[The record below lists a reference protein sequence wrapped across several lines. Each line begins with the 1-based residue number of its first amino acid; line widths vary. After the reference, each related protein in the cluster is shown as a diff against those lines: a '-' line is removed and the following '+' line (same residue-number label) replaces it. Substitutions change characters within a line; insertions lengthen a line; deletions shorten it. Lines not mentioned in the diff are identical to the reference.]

1 MMVHLEYNHRV
12 EFIKIKA
19 TQQSAATKSK
29 TKDPGQ
35 PTIGNSFE
43 KAQPLLQSSTRWKTL
58 TASVCHC
65 IAKDMMPF
73 STVSNVGF
81 QRMLRTFEPRYV
93 LLDRKTITNHYMPE
107 IHEKVKRSMKKTM
120 QQGLTYFSLTTD
132 AWTSR
137 ANHSYVTHT
146 VHYIDE
152 HWKLCSRVLDTCEI
166 TTEHSAANLADE
178 LQNTLLK
185 WDLSDE
191 KLMAVTSDNARNIV
205 DAIENLS
212 WQHFGCFA
220 HTVQLRVKKIMQ
232 VAQVSKHLDVV
243 VIWLPIFI
251 TLAIRPMF

>member
-1 MMVHLEYNHRV
+1 
-12 EFIKIKA
+12 
-19 TQQSAATKSK
+19 
-29 TKDPGQ
+29 
-35 PTIGNSFE
+35 
-43 KAQPLLQSSTRWKTL
+43 
-58 TASVCHC
+58 
-65 IAKDMMPF
+65 
-73 STVSNVGF
+73 
-81 QRMLRTFEPRYV
+81 
-93 LLDRKTITNHYMPE
+93 LLDRKIITNHCMPE
-107 IHEKVKRSMKKTM
+107 IHEKVKYKMTETM
-120 QQGLTYFSLTTD
+120 QRGLTYFSLTTD

-152 HWKLCSRVLDTCEI
+152 HWKLCSHVLDTCEI

-220 HTVQLRVKKIMQ
+220 HTLQLGVKKVMQ
-232 VAQVSKHLDVV
+232 VAQVSKALGCCRNLVTHFHHSSKSTYVLKQKQRDLRSDDLNLSQDVV
-243 VIWLPIFI
+243 TRWNSSYYMVERIIKL
-251 TLAIRPMF
+251 